1 MTFLK
6 DTNGDGKAD
15 HREIPLTGFGCEDS
29 HHALHDF
36 VWTPD
41 GDLIFRESIFHHT
54 QVETPYGPVRQQ
66 NSGWFAWEPKLHR
79 LTSFGSHPSTN
90 PWGVTFDDWGQ
101 HVASYPIFA
110 SAHHALDPP
119 YPQQHPRPSGLQAYS
134 GVCGQEFIDFPNW
147 PEEFQGMMVKVRYK
161 STNRVELLK
170 WKEYDYGYEEEYV
183 SDIIFSS
190 NLSFIPVDLRYGPG
204 GGMYVCDWYNP
215 VKGHAQYSLRD
226 ERRDRKSGRIWRIMP
241 KGAKQIIPPT
251 ITGASLPQLLNLLK
265 RPEYRYRYWA
275 KREIREMEP
284 TMVKRALDNW
294 LKNLDSSDPRHR
306 HHQVE
311 AMWAYRNVE
320 QSNLQLLEELLR
332 CENHNARAAATRQL
346 RYWHSLSDNG
356 DDLLTSA
363 ARDNNGLVRLEAAIA
378 CSYIGTKNAFEA
390 LKIVSTQPNDKHLSY
405 AIKTSL
411 GSAPMRKFWDTD
423 DLEKNEPL
431 LYAFL
436 NKQKIAEKMAEK
448 SKADSKFDR
457 QKSLLKVKVFCMK
470 ERMLYSVESMAKP
483 NLGEYKKSSDGNIT
497 AKTNQPIRIEFSNPD
512 ATPHNLVLV
521 QPNSLEEVGLA
532 ANDMA
537 KDPIAAK
544 NGQFIPKSN
553 KIITHTK
560 MLKQGETEFIRF
572 KAPKKPGIYPFLC
585 SFPGHWTIM
594 KGNLIVK

>member
-1 MTFLK
+1 
-6 DTNGDGKAD
+6 
-15 HREIPLTGFGCEDS
+15 
-29 HHALHDF
+29 
-36 VWTPD
+36 
-41 GDLIFRESIFHHT
+41 
-54 QVETPYGPVRQQ
+54 
-66 NSGWFAWEPKLHR
+66 
-79 LTSFGSHPSTN
+79 
-90 PWGVTFDDWGQ
+90 
-101 HVASYPIFA
+101 
-110 SAHHALDPP
+110 
-119 YPQQHPRPSGLQAYS
+119 
-134 GVCGQEFIDFPNW
+134 
-147 PEEFQGMMVKVRYK
+147 
-161 STNRVELLK
+161 
-170 WKEYDYGYEEEYV
+170 
-183 SDIIFSS
+183 
-190 NLSFIPVDLRYGPG
+190 
-204 GGMYVCDWYNP
+204 
-215 VKGHAQYSLRD
+215 
-226 ERRDRKSGRIWRIMP
+226 
-241 KGAKQIIPPT
+241 
-251 ITGASLPQLLNLLK
+251 
-265 RPEYRYRYWA
+265 
-275 KREIREMEP
+275 MEP
-284 TMVKRALDNW
+284 TMVKRSLDNW

-423 DLEKNEPL
+423 GLEKNEPL

>member
-1 MTFLK
+1 
-6 DTNGDGKAD
+6 
-15 HREIPLTGFGCEDS
+15 
-29 HHALHDF
+29 
-36 VWTPD
+36 
-41 GDLIFRESIFHHT
+41 
-54 QVETPYGPVRQQ
+54 
-66 NSGWFAWEPKLHR
+66 
-79 LTSFGSHPSTN
+79 
-90 PWGVTFDDWGQ
+90 
-101 HVASYPIFA
+101 
-110 SAHHALDPP
+110 
-119 YPQQHPRPSGLQAYS
+119 LQAYS

-423 DLEKNEPL
+423 GLEKNEPL

-448 SKADSKFDR
+448 SKEDSKFDR